1 MTDCREASF
10 TAYQAGRRQIMINTR
25 ERPDRH
31 NETVTPGQTIALCRC
46 WQSDKFPYCD
56 GTHRKINRDT
66 GDSVGP
72 AVVKVGED

>member
-1 MTDCREASF
+1 V
-10 TAYQAGRRQIMINTR
+10 INTR

-31 NETVTPGQTIALCRC
+31 NEEVPAGNTIALCRC

-56 GTHRKINRDT
+56 GTHRKVNKET

-72 AVVKVGED
+72 AIIKATAPE